1 MAAIYYQRG
10 ESLDY
15 TNSSGSEIKAGDVI
29 ILEDRIGVASCD
41 MADGAK
47 GAVEVVGVFEFT
59 KTGSSA
65 IAMGQNVYFDGTGIT
80 NVSSSNTPAGFAAA
94 AAGASDTKILVKI
107 G

>member
-1 MAAIYYQRG
+1 M
-10 ESLDY
+10 
-15 TNSSGSEIKAGDVI
+15 I

-65 IAMGQNVYFDGTGIT
+65 IVMGQNVYFDGTGIT